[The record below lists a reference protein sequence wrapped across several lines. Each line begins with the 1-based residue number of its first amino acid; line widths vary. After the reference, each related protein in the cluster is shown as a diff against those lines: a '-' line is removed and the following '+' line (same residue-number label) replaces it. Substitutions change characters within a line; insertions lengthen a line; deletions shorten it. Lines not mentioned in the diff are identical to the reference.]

1 MDNLPDPYSLT
12 ETQLRS
18 LYDSP
23 GFRSLPVDYQDSVI
37 RARYALGKRQR
48 ANLSSQYFAGKEAAQ
63 AADKEA
69 TQNLLKGFATPPV
82 SPEEDREGRTGGI
95 LARTV
100 FPYEGELFKDMYQ
113 GVPAPKETPAA
124 AAPAAAVEPPAPS
137 PLNKVGAVFGM
148 PPATRFTPPTPP
160 KAVDEE
166 EARRRLAVG
175 MPEARKA
182 EDTYK
187 ADPYMTMLQTGL
199 RILATQPQVG
209 QNAISTIA
217 APISKGVE
225 EFVSEKEKERLS
237 KREEAKTAREEEYRR
252 YGAQRDIEKTILDL
266 AEKTKDRDQTYQN
279 LRLMQEK
286 GASEAEINRAKLAL
300 EAATYDLKKK
310 ELEGKV
316 SPKDA
321 LETFQRLDKRRQELE
336 SLPSLTPVQQA
347 ELEGVTRLQAA
358 TQRAFGA
365 YMGVE
370 GRSAVAGEAR
380 EVAILRDLEKQI
392 SDLTKIPVATD
403 ESRKRLAE
411 LRQMKAEISARL
423 GLGSSTW
430 QNPNVV
436 GVTSKQ

>member
-1 MDNLPDPYSLT
+1 
-12 ETQLRS
+12 
-18 LYDSP
+18 
-23 GFRSLPVDYQDSVI
+23 
-37 RARYALGKRQR
+37 
-48 ANLSSQYFAGKEAAQ
+48 
-63 AADKEA
+63 
-69 TQNLLKGFATPPV
+69 
-82 SPEEDREGRTGGI
+82 
-95 LARTV
+95 
-100 FPYEGELFKDMYQ
+100 
-113 GVPAPKETPAA
+113 
-124 AAPAAAVEPPAPS
+124 
-137 PLNKVGAVFGM
+137 M

-300 EAATYDLKKK
+300 DAATYDLKKK

-321 LETFQRLDKRRQELE
+321 LETFKRLDKRRQELE

-423 GLGSSTW
+423 GLGSSPW

>member
-1 MDNLPDPYSLT
+1 MAESWQEFEGFLRGKSLEELQAMRDNPLYGGMRSQ
-12 ETQLRS
+12 QLIQNAIYHKTIKTNKDS
-18 LYDSP
+18 GLEFLSNLFSTSPPPSP
-23 GFRSLPVDYQDSVI
+23 GSTIGTKGAGPEGRGPGEETSQPSVP
-37 RARYALGKRQR
+37 A
-48 ANLSSQYFAGKEAAQ
+48 FAGPG
-63 AADKEA
+63 
-69 TQNLLKGFATPPV
+69 LGP
-82 SPEEDREGRTGGI
+82 I
-95 LARTV
+95 
-100 FPYEGELFKDMYQ
+100 Q
-113 GVPAPKETPAA
+113 GVYLPPGVDIPSEKPQE
-124 AAPAAAVEPPAPS
+124 APAS
-137 PLNKVGAVFGM
+137 LSKVGAVFSM
-148 PPATRFTPPTPP
+148 PPATRFTAPTPP
-160 KAVDEE
+160 SPVDVEGT
-166 EARRRLAVG
+166 RKRLSEG

-182 EDTYK
+182 EETYK
-187 ADPYMTMLQTGL
+187 ADPYMAMLQTGL
-199 RILATQPQVG
+199 RILSAQPQVG
-209 QNAISTIA
+209 QSGLSVIA
-217 APISKGVE
+217 APIAQGVSE
-225 EFVSEKEKERLS
+225 YRGEKEKERLS
-237 KREEAKTAREEEYRR
+237 KKEEAAAAREEAYKR
-252 YGAQRDIEKTILDL
+252 YGVQRDIEKTILDL

-300 EAATYDLKKK
+300 EAATYNLKKT

-316 SPKDA
+316 SPREA

-392 SDLTKIPVATD
+392 SDLSKNPVVTD

-411 LRQMKAEISARL
+411 LRQRYAEISARL